1 MNKSYRTV
9 WNATTGTW
17 TAAAETARMRTKS
30 KSNTTMKSSVTAA
43 VAVMTG
49 VGGGAMS
56 LDANAQAANGNG
68 SLVLCGPTSG
78 PVYGQSFGSGGA
90 TGTRL
95 TGGCVANPSR
105 ISQNRDIAF
114 QLYNHSNGAGGGVG
128 QPSAATEA
136 GISGSK
142 NGHLVL
148 LGGSGVHIV
157 GPADFDNNVN
167 MTNHRINNLAAG
179 TAGTDAVNVNQ
190 LNAAIA
196 AAGTANP
203 YVVTN
208 TGTYAAAT
216 AARAGSSA
224 TAIGAN
230 ANAGGTSAVAL
241 GGNTVAS
248 ATNAV
253 ALGTLANATG
263 AETVAVGVGARATG
277 NNSTA
282 MGRAAAAASTNAT
295 SVGYSAYAGADGAT
309 ALGTT
314 ASAVGANA
322 IAVGRGAST
331 SGTYGSAIGYSANA
345 TTNAVAIGVLAKAN
359 SASSVALGERAS
371 ATGATATAL
380 GRGALASGTNSVALG
395 ANSVGDRNNAVSVGS
410 TSLQRQIVNVA
421 AGTQNTDAVNV
432 GQLKDSGLIGDDGK
446 SIAAVTYDRNADGT
460 PNYGTVTLGNGAG
473 PTQIKNVADATDDH
487 DALNLGQLKDA
498 GLVGD
503 DGKGNLTS
511 MAVTYDGAARDKVTL
526 AGADGTTLSNVK
538 AGVAN
543 MDAVNVGQ
551 LKDSGLIGDDGKS
564 IAAVTYDRNA
574 DGTPNYGSVT
584 LGNGAGPTQVKN
596 VADATDDHDALNLGQ
611 LKDAGLV
618 GDDGKG
624 NLTSM
629 AVTYDGAARDKVTLA
644 GTDGTTLSNVKA
656 GVADMDA
663 VNVSQLKDSGL
674 IGDDGKSI
682 AAVTYDRNADGTPN
696 YGTVTLGNGAGPTQV
711 KNVADATDDH
721 DALNLGQLKDAGLVG
736 DDGKGNLTSMAVTYD
751 GAARDKVTLAGAD
764 GTTLSNVKAGVAN
777 MDAVN
782 VSQLKDSGLIG
793 DDGKS
798 IAAVTYDRN
807 ADGTPNYGTVTLGNG
822 AGPTQIKNV
831 ADATDDHDAL
841 NLGQLKD
848 AGLVGDDGKGNLTS
862 MAVTYDG
869 AARDKVTL
877 AGADGT
883 TLSNVKAGVAN
894 MDAVNVGQ
902 LKDSGLIGDDG
913 KAIAAVTYDRNAD
926 GTPNYGSVT
935 LGNGAGPTQIKNV
948 ADATDD
954 HDALNLGQLK
964 DAGLVGDDGKGNLT
978 SMAVTYDGAA
988 KDSVTLGGVGA
999 TTPVAIH
1006 NVKDGELSA
1015 TSKDA
1020 VNGSQ
1025 LFATN
1030 QNLSDLKDSLKDG
1043 GVIDPVTGESLAVVY
1058 DSNAKDTVTL
1068 KGTNGTTLSNVKAG
1082 VADMDAVNV
1091 SQLKDS
1097 GLIGD
1102 DGKSIAA
1109 VTYDRNA
1116 DGTPNYGT
1124 VTLGNGAG
1132 PTQIK
1137 NVATGVD
1144 DLDAVNVKQL
1154 NTGLSDLR
1162 DEMSGG
1168 NLRFVKVNADPVTGT
1183 PAVASGALAV
1193 AIGSDARATSAN
1205 SLALGSGARVTGNGS
1220 VAIGYNSVANQNNV
1234 VSVGDVG
1241 RERKIVNVAD
1251 GDVAFQSTDAVN
1263 GGQLY
1268 AALNDLS
1275 TSVSSKTQQAIDSFS
1290 SEIDKKT
1297 KAAIDEV
1304 SSRSM
1309 QTMDVSDP
1317 LVAIEGL
1324 QGNNVASLNGAD
1336 PATATAAAIGS
1347 STAASGANAV
1357 AVGLQSGAGSNN
1369 SVAIGSFAQTGA
1381 GQDYSVAV
1389 GSNVQTN
1396 GTQAVALGANAQANG
1411 EYALAVGNNNAQAI
1425 GDGSIALGNAANVR
1439 AGSTNA
1445 IAMGTGANVARGV
1458 EGAMALGANTTA
1470 GAANSVAL
1478 GANAF
1483 SNRANSVSVGRAG
1496 AERQVVNVAA
1506 GTQATDAVNVSQ
1518 LKGVTDAL
1526 GGGAAVGADGTV
1538 TSPTYSLADPADASQ
1553 SKSYN
1558 NVGDALSNL
1567 DGRTTTNTQNI
1578 TVINKQLADSG
1589 LVDPVTGQ
1597 SITAVTYD
1605 RNADGTPN
1613 LGSVTL
1619 GGAGATAPVAL
1630 KNVADAKD
1638 DHDALNLGQLKDA
1651 GLVGDDG
1658 AGNLTSMAVTYDGA
1672 AKDKVTLAGAD
1683 GTTLANVKAG
1693 VADMDAVNVSQLK
1706 GSGLIGDDG
1715 KANAA
1720 VTYDRNADGTPN
1732 YGKVTLGNGAGPT
1745 QLKNVADATDDG
1757 DALNLGQLKDAGL
1770 VGDDGAG
1777 NLTSLAVTYDGAAK
1791 DSITLGGVGATTPVA
1806 IHNVKDGE
1814 LSATSKDAVNGS
1826 QLFATNTRVGDLEDS
1841 LKDGGVIDP
1850 VTGESL
1856 AVVYDGNAKDTVTL
1870 KGTNGT
1876 TLSNVKAG
1884 VADMDAVNVSQLK
1897 GSGLI
1902 GDDGKSIA
1910 AVTYDRL
1917 ADGTPN
1923 YGSVTLGNGAGPT
1936 QIKNVA
1942 DATDD
1947 HDAINYNQLK
1957 QYVADNSGGSG
1968 NPLAVGYDDD
1978 TKARVTLQGGADG
1991 TTITNVKA
1999 GAVTATS
2006 TDAINGA
2013 QLHDTAQSVADSL
2026 GGKSTV
2032 DADGKV
2038 TNPTY
2043 TLADPADA
2051 SQSKS
2056 YNNVGDALSNLDGRT
2071 TTNTQNITVINK
2083 QLADSGLVDPATG
2096 QSIAAV
2102 TYDRNADGTPN
2113 LGSVTLGGAGATA
2126 PVALKNVADG
2136 VDRHDAI
2143 NVGQLQ
2149 DAGLVAPVDPANPG
2163 AGLTSLAVA
2172 YDGVAKDTVTLKG
2185 ADGTTLS
2192 NVKAGVADMDAV
2204 NVSQLKGSGLIGD
2217 DGKAIAAV
2225 TYDRNADG
2233 TPNYGSVTLGN
2244 GAGPTQLKNV
2254 ADATDDG
2261 DALNLGQLKGAG
2273 LVGDDGKG
2281 NLTSMAVTYDGA
2293 AKDSVTLGGAGATT
2307 PVALKNVADGKDR
2320 HDAINLGQLQDAGL
2334 VGQDGSGNLTSL
2346 AVAYD
2351 GAAKDTVTL
2360 KGANGTTITNVKAG
2374 AVTATSTDA
2383 INGAQLHGTAQSVA
2397 DSLGGKST
2405 VDADGKVTNP
2415 TYTLADPADASQSKS
2430 YNNVGDALSN
2440 LDGRTTTN
2448 TQNITV
2454 INKQLADSGLVDPV
2468 TGQSIAAVTYDR
2480 NADGTPNLGSVTL
2493 GGAGATAPVALKNV
2507 ADGTDRHDAINLG
2520 QLQDAGLVAP
2530 VDPANPGTGLT
2541 SLAVTY
2547 DKHADGSAN
2556 FDQIT
2561 LKGANGTTLS
2571 NVKAGAVNATSM
2583 DAVNGSQLY
2592 GASKSVADALG
2603 GGATV
2608 DANGNVTN
2616 PTYTVNDKTY
2626 NNVGDAIENISS
2638 SLVHGSIGLV
2648 QQDADTREITV
2659 AKDTDGTSVNFTGT
2673 AGDRVL
2679 TGVGAGAVSATSRDA
2694 INGSQLHGTAQSVA
2708 DTIGGGTTVDA
2719 DGKLADTSIEVNG
2732 SKYKT
2737 VAEAVQAAAKY
2748 GATDSLAV
2756 RYDLNKDGT
2765 PNYGSVTLG
2774 GSGAAPVRLTNVAD
2788 GSSRYD
2794 AVNFGQLSELNDKI
2808 GGLDD
2813 RVGEL
2818 ERNPGTGNPGNG
2830 GSGNDY
2836 FAGTDVGT
2844 DGTTKANA
2852 GGGTGN
2858 TAAGSGATIG
2868 TGANNA
2874 TVVGSNANV
2883 SGSNGTAIGSGSK
2896 SSAEGATAIGSSA
2909 NASGEKSTAIGD
2921 GANAS
2926 GKNSVALGA
2935 GSVASSDNTVS
2946 VGTADQKRTISNLA
2960 DGVNAS
2966 DAATK
2971 GQMDRAIGSVQGQVN
2986 DLSRNAYSGIAAAT
3000 ALTMIPGVD
3009 PGKTVSFGIGGAT
3022 YKGYQAVAFGGEAR
3036 ITQNLK
3042 MKAGVGMS
3050 SGGNTVG
3057 VGASYQW

>member
-1 MNKSYRTV
+1 MNKTYRTV

-30 KSNTTMKSSVTAA
+30 KSNTTMRSSVTAA
-43 VAVMTG
+43 VAVMAG
-49 VGGGAMS
+49 VGGGAMAN
-56 LDANAQAANGNG
+56 DAMAQAANGGG
-68 SLVLCGPTSG
+68 SLSLCAPA
-78 PVYGQSFGSGGA
+78 GSGYYG
-90 TGTRL
+90 TTFGGGNTVGTR
-95 TGGCVANPSR
+95 TTAACGTA
-105 ISQNRDIAF
+105 ISNFRLSEGHVRSF
-114 QLYNHSNGAGGGVG
+114 QLYNNSNVNGGGVG
-128 QPSAATEA
+128 QASAATEA
-136 GISGSK
+136 GISGTVD
-142 NGHLVL
+142 GHLFL
-148 LGGSGVHIV
+148 LGGSGVHLR
-157 GPADFDNNVN
+157 GPVDVDSNFN

-208 TGTYAAAT
+208 TGTYATAT
-216 AARAGSSA
+216 AARAGGSA

-241 GGNTVAS
+241 GGNTVA
-248 ATNAV
+248 TGQNAV

-263 AETVAVGVGARATG
+263 SEAVAVGVGARATG
-277 NNSTA
+277 GNSTA
-282 MGRAAAAASTNAT
+282 MGRGAAALSTNAT
-295 SVGYSAYAGADGAT
+295 TVGYGAYSGADGAT
-309 ALGTT
+309 ALGMT

-331 SGTYGSAIGYSANA
+331 SGTYGSAIGYAANA
-345 TTNAVAIGVLAKAN
+345 TTNAVAIGVLANAT

-371 ATGATATAL
+371 ATGATSTAL
-380 GRGALASGTNSVALG
+380 GRGALASGTNAVALG

-432 GQLKDSGLIGDDGK
+432 GQMNTALSKKVDNTYVNVRGTGAAASVGSTNGVAIGNAAVAGTMGAETAIGNAASAQGLSATALGSGTVANGEGATALGRMASASGSHATALGNQANAGANGAVAIGDRAVVGASATNSVALGTQAAVAANVTGAMALGSGSSATRNNTISVGSATQQRQIVNVAAGTQATDAVNVGQLSGVTKALGGGAVVDGSGNVTQPTYKVAGTDYHNVGDALDALAANGGSDPNAVTYDGATKDKVTLKGAGGTTLSNVKAGAADMDAVNVSQLKSSGLIGDDGKAIAAVTYDRNADGTPNMGSVTLGGASATMPVALKNVADAKADHDALNLGQLKDAGLVGDDGSGNLTSLAVTYDGTAKDSVTLGGTGATTPVAIHNVKEGELTATSKDAVNGSQLFATNQNLSDLKDSLKDGGVIDPVTGESLAVVYDGNAKDTVTLKGTNGTTLSNVKAGVADLDAVNVSQLKGSGLIGDDGK

-473 PTQIKNVADATDDH
+473 PTQVKNVADATEDH
-487 DALNLGQLKDA
+487 DALNLGQLKDT

-511 MAVTYDGAARDKVTL
+511 LAVTYDGAA
-526 AGADGTTLSNVK
+526 
-538 AGVAN
+538 
-543 MDAVNVGQ
+543 
-551 LKDSGLIGDDGKS
+551 KD
-564 IAAVTYDRNA
+564 
-574 DGTPNYGSVT
+574 SVT
-584 LGNGAGPTQVKN
+584 LGGTGATTPVAIHNVK
-596 VADATDDHDALNLGQ
+596 DGELSATS
-611 LKDAGLV
+611 KDAVNGSQLFATNTRV
-618 GDDGKG
+618 GDLEDSLSKG
-624 NLTSM
+624 GVIDPITGESL
-629 AVTYDGAARDKVTLA
+629 AVVYDGNAKDTVTLK
-644 GTDGTTLSNVKA
+644 GTNGTTLSNVKA

-663 VNVSQLKDSGL
+663 VNVSQLKGSGL

-736 DDGKGNLTSMAVTYD
+736 DDGKGNLTSLAVTYD
-751 GAARDKVTLAGAD
+751 GT
-764 GTTLSNVKAGVAN
+764 
-777 MDAVN
+777 
-782 VSQLKDSGLIG
+782 
-793 DDGKS
+793 
-798 IAAVTYDRN
+798 
-807 ADGTPNYGTVTLGNG
+807 
-822 AGPTQIKNV
+822 
-831 ADATDDHDAL
+831 
-841 NLGQLKD
+841 
-848 AGLVGDDGKGNLTS
+848 
-862 MAVTYDG
+862 
-869 AARDKVTL
+869 
-877 AGADGT
+877 
-883 TLSNVKAGVAN
+883 
-894 MDAVNVGQ
+894 
-902 LKDSGLIGDDG
+902 
-913 KAIAAVTYDRNAD
+913 
-926 GTPNYGSVT
+926 
-935 LGNGAGPTQIKNV
+935 
-948 ADATDD
+948 
-954 HDALNLGQLK
+954 
-964 DAGLVGDDGKGNLT
+964 
-978 SMAVTYDGAA
+978 A
-988 KDSVTLGGVGA
+988 KDSVTLGGTGA

-1006 NVKDGELSA
+1006 NVKEGELTA

-1058 DSNAKDTVTL
+1058 DGNAKDTVTL

-1082 VADMDAVNV
+1082 VADLDAVNV
-1091 SQLKDS
+1091 SQLKGS

-1109 VTYDRNA
+1109 VTYDRLA
-1116 DGTPNYGT
+1116 DGTPNYGS

-1268 AALNDLS
+1268 AALNNLS
-1275 TSVSSKTQQAIDSFS
+1275 TSVTSKTQQAIDTFS

-1309 QTMDVSDP
+1309 QPQDVSDP

-1381 GQDYSVAV
+1381 GQDYSVAM

-1411 EYALAVGNNNAQAI
+1411 DYALAVGNNGAQAI
-1425 GDGSIALGNAANVR
+1425 GDGSVALGSAANVR

-1445 IAMGTGANVARGV
+1445 VAIGTGANVARSV
-1458 EGAMALGANTTA
+1458 EGAMALGANATA

-1483 SNRANSVSVGRAG
+1483 SNRANAVSVGRAG
-1496 AERQVVNVAA
+1496 AERQIVNVAA

-1538 TSPTYSLADPADASQ
+1538 TSPAYSLADPADATK
-1553 SKSYN
+1553 SKSYD

-1567 DGRTTTNTQNI
+1567 DGRTTTNTENI

-1658 AGNLTSMAVTYDGA
+1658 KGNLTSLAVTYDGA
-1672 AKDKVTLAGAD
+1672 TKDTVTLAGTT
-1683 GTTLANVKAG
+1683 GTTLSNVKAG

-1732 YGKVTLGNGAGPT
+1732 YGSVTLGHGAGPT

-1757 DALNLGQLKDAGL
+1757 DALNLGQLKDTGL
-1770 VGDDGAG
+1770 VGDDGKG
-1777 NLTSLAVTYDGAAK
+1777 NLTSMAVTYDGAAK
-1791 DSITLGGVGATTPVA
+1791 DSVTLGGTGATTPVA

-1826 QLFATNTRVGDLEDS
+1826 QLFATNTRVGNLEDS
-1841 LKDGGVIDP
+1841 LSKGGVIDP

-1856 AVVYDGNAKDTVTL
+1856 AVVYDSNAKDTVTL

-1978 TKARVTLQGGADG
+1978 TKDRVTLQGGA
-1991 TTITNVKA
+1991 T
-1999 GAVTATS
+1999 
-2006 TDAINGA
+2006 
-2013 QLHDTAQSVADSL
+2013 
-2026 GGKSTV
+2026 
-2032 DADGKV
+2032 
-2038 TNPTY
+2038 
-2043 TLADPADA
+2043 
-2051 SQSKS
+2051 
-2056 YNNVGDALSNLDGRT
+2056 
-2071 TTNTQNITVINK
+2071 
-2083 QLADSGLVDPATG
+2083 
-2096 QSIAAV
+2096 
-2102 TYDRNADGTPN
+2102 
-2113 LGSVTLGGAGATA
+2113 
-2126 PVALKNVADG
+2126 
-2136 VDRHDAI
+2136 
-2143 NVGQLQ
+2143 
-2149 DAGLVAPVDPANPG
+2149 
-2163 AGLTSLAVA
+2163 
-2172 YDGVAKDTVTLKG
+2172 
-2185 ADGTTLS
+2185 
-2192 NVKAGVADMDAV
+2192 
-2204 NVSQLKGSGLIGD
+2204 
-2217 DGKAIAAV
+2217 
-2225 TYDRNADG
+2225 
-2233 TPNYGSVTLGN
+2233 
-2244 GAGPTQLKNV
+2244 
-2254 ADATDDG
+2254 
-2261 DALNLGQLKGAG
+2261 
-2273 LVGDDGKG
+2273 
-2281 NLTSMAVTYDGA
+2281 
-2293 AKDSVTLGGAGATT
+2293 
-2307 PVALKNVADGKDR
+2307 
-2320 HDAINLGQLQDAGL
+2320 
-2334 VGQDGSGNLTSL
+2334 
-2346 AVAYD
+2346 
-2351 GAAKDTVTL
+2351 
-2360 KGANGTTITNVKAG
+2360 GTTITNVKAG

-2397 DSLGGKST
+2397 DSLGGGST
-2405 VDADGKVTNP
+2405 VGADGKLTNP
-2415 TYTLADPADASQSKS
+2415 SYSLADPADASKSKS

-2448 TQNITV
+2448 TENITV

-2468 TGQSIAAVTYDR
+2468 SGQSIAAVTYDR
-2480 NADGTPNLGSVTL
+2480 NADGTANRGSVTL
-2493 GGAGATAPVALKNV
+2493 GGAGATGPVALKNI
-2507 ADGTDRHDAINLG
+2507 ADGVDKHDAVNVG
-2520 QLQDAGLVAP
+2520 QLQSAGVLTP
-2530 VDPANPGTGLT
+2530 IDPTNPGAGLT

-2547 DKHADGSAN
+2547 DKQANGSAN

-2603 GGATV
+2603 GGSTV
-2608 DANGNVTN
+2608 DANGKVTN

-2659 AKDTDGTSVNFTGT
+2659 AKETDGTSVNFAGT

-2774 GSGAAPVRLTNVAD
+2774 GSGAAPVRLGNVAD

-2818 ERNPGTGNPGNG
+2818 ERNPGTGNPGDG
-2830 GSGNDY
+2830 GTGNDY
-2836 FAGTDVGT
+2836 FAGTDVGA

-2852 GGGTGN
+2852 GSGTGN
-2858 TAAGSGATIG
+2858 TAAGSGSTIG

-2883 SGSNGTAIGSGSK
+2883 SSSNGTAIGSGAK

-2909 NASGEKSTAIGD
+2909 NASGEKSTAIGE

-2971 GQMDRAIGSVQGQVN
+2971 GQMDRAIGGVQGQVN

>member
-1 MNKSYRTV
+1 M
-9 WNATTGTW
+9 
-17 TAAAETARMRTKS
+17 
-30 KSNTTMKSSVTAA
+30 
-43 VAVMTG
+43 
-49 VGGGAMS
+49 
-56 LDANAQAANGNG
+56 
-68 SLVLCGPTSG
+68 
-78 PVYGQSFGSGGA
+78 YGQ
-90 TGTRL
+90 
-95 TGGCVANPSR
+95 N
-105 ISQNRDIAF
+105 
-114 QLYNHSNGAGGGVG
+114 
-128 QPSAATEA
+128 
-136 GISGSK
+136 
-142 NGHLVL
+142 
-148 LGGSGVHIV
+148 GVHV
-157 GPADFDNNVN
+157 SGPADFNSNVN
-167 MTNHRINNLAAG
+167 MTNHRITGLAAG
-179 TAGTDAVNVNQ
+179 TAGTDAVNLNQ
-190 LNAAIA
+190 LNSAIA
-196 AAGTANP
+196 AAATTSNP

-216 AARAGSSA
+216 AARAGGSA

-241 GGNTVAS
+241 GGNTVA
-248 ATNAV
+248 TGQNAV

-263 AETVAVGVGARATG
+263 SETVAVGVSARATG

-282 MGRAAAAASTNAT
+282 MGRGAAAVSSNAT

-345 TTNAVAIGVLAKAN
+345 TTNAVAIGVLANAT

-380 GRGALASGTNSVALG
+380 GRGALASGTNAVALG

-410 TSLQRQIVNVA
+410 TSQQRQIVNVA
-421 AGTQNTDAVNV
+421 AGTQNTDAVNLGQMNTALSTKADNTYFKVNSTGAAADAAGGNATAIGQNAKANGRSSIAMGINARADGIATTVIGTDAVIEEGANPAGGTYSAQNSLALGNGARVSATSGNARNSVALGNGSRVSADSAVAIGNSSVADTANTVSVGNSTTQRRIVNVAAGTQATDAVNV
-432 GQLKDSGLIGDDGK
+432 GQLSGVTKALGGGAAVDGSGNVKQPTYKVAGTDYHNVGDALDALAANGGSDPNAVTYDSATQDKVTLKGAGGTTLSNVKAGVADMDAVNVSQLKGSGLIGDDGK

-511 MAVTYDGAARDKVTL
+511 MAVTYDGAAKDKVTL
-526 AGADGTTLSNVK
+526 AGADGTTLSNVKAGVANMDAVNVGQLKDSGLIGDDGKSIAAVTYDRNADGTPNMGSVTLGGVGATTPVAIHNVKDGELSAASKDAVNGSQLFATNQNLSDLKDSLKDGGVIDPITGESLAVVYDGTAKDTVTLKGTDGTTLSNVK

-584 LGNGAGPTQVKN
+584 LGNGV
-596 VADATDDHDALNLGQ
+596 
-611 LKDAGLV
+611 
-618 GDDGKG
+618 
-624 NLTSM
+624 
-629 AVTYDGAARDKVTLA
+629 
-644 GTDGTTLSNVKA
+644 
-656 GVADMDA
+656 
-663 VNVSQLKDSGL
+663 
-674 IGDDGKSI
+674 
-682 AAVTYDRNADGTPN
+682 
-696 YGTVTLGNGAGPTQV
+696 
-711 KNVADATDDH
+711 
-721 DALNLGQLKDAGLVG
+721 
-736 DDGKGNLTSMAVTYD
+736 
-751 GAARDKVTLAGAD
+751 
-764 GTTLSNVKAGVAN
+764 
-777 MDAVN
+777 
-782 VSQLKDSGLIG
+782 
-793 DDGKS
+793 
-798 IAAVTYDRN
+798 
-807 ADGTPNYGTVTLGNG
+807 
-822 AGPTQIKNV
+822 
-831 ADATDDHDAL
+831 
-841 NLGQLKD
+841 
-848 AGLVGDDGKGNLTS
+848 
-862 MAVTYDG
+862 
-869 AARDKVTL
+869 
-877 AGADGT
+877 
-883 TLSNVKAGVAN
+883 
-894 MDAVNVGQ
+894 
-902 LKDSGLIGDDG
+902 
-913 KAIAAVTYDRNAD
+913 
-926 GTPNYGSVT
+926 
-935 LGNGAGPTQIKNV
+935 
-948 ADATDD
+948 
-954 HDALNLGQLK
+954 
-964 DAGLVGDDGKGNLT
+964 
-978 SMAVTYDGAA
+978 
-988 KDSVTLGGVGA
+988 
-999 TTPVAIH
+999 
-1006 NVKDGELSA
+1006 
-1015 TSKDA
+1015 
-1020 VNGSQ
+1020 
-1025 LFATN
+1025 
-1030 QNLSDLKDSLKDG
+1030 
-1043 GVIDPVTGESLAVVY
+1043 
-1058 DSNAKDTVTL
+1058 
-1068 KGTNGTTLSNVKAG
+1068 
-1082 VADMDAVNV
+1082 
-1091 SQLKDS
+1091 
-1097 GLIGD
+1097 
-1102 DGKSIAA
+1102 
-1109 VTYDRNA
+1109 
-1116 DGTPNYGT
+1116 
-1124 VTLGNGAG
+1124 G

-1162 DEMSGG
+1162 DEFSGG

-1369 SVAIGSFAQTGA
+1369 SVAIGSFAHTGA
-1381 GQDYSVAV
+1381 GQDYSVAM

-1411 EYALAVGNNNAQAI
+1411 DYALAVGNNGAQAI
-1425 GDGSIALGNAANVR
+1425 GDGSIAVGNAANVR

-1518 LKGVTDAL
+1518 LKGVTDVL

-1715 KANAA
+1715 KAIAA

-1732 YGKVTLGNGAGPT
+1732 YGSVTLGNGTGPT

-1770 VGDDGAG
+1770 VGDDGTG

-1902 GDDGKSIA
+1902 GDDGNAIA

-1957 QYVADNSGGSG
+1957 QYVADNSGGPG

-2013 QLHDTAQSVADSL
+2013 QLH
-2026 GGKSTV
+2026 
-2032 DADGKV
+2032 
-2038 TNPTY
+2038 
-2043 TLADPADA
+2043 
-2051 SQSKS
+2051 
-2056 YNNVGDALSNLDGRT
+2056 
-2071 TTNTQNITVINK
+2071 
-2083 QLADSGLVDPATG
+2083 
-2096 QSIAAV
+2096 
-2102 TYDRNADGTPN
+2102 
-2113 LGSVTLGGAGATA
+2113 
-2126 PVALKNVADG
+2126 
-2136 VDRHDAI
+2136 
-2143 NVGQLQ
+2143 
-2149 DAGLVAPVDPANPG
+2149 
-2163 AGLTSLAVA
+2163 
-2172 YDGVAKDTVTLKG
+2172 
-2185 ADGTTLS
+2185 
-2192 NVKAGVADMDAV
+2192 
-2204 NVSQLKGSGLIGD
+2204 
-2217 DGKAIAAV
+2217 
-2225 TYDRNADG
+2225 
-2233 TPNYGSVTLGN
+2233 
-2244 GAGPTQLKNV
+2244 
-2254 ADATDDG
+2254 
-2261 DALNLGQLKGAG
+2261 
-2273 LVGDDGKG
+2273 
-2281 NLTSMAVTYDGA
+2281 
-2293 AKDSVTLGGAGATT
+2293 
-2307 PVALKNVADGKDR
+2307 
-2320 HDAINLGQLQDAGL
+2320 
-2334 VGQDGSGNLTSL
+2334 
-2346 AVAYD
+2346 
-2351 GAAKDTVTL
+2351 
-2360 KGANGTTITNVKAG
+2360 
-2374 AVTATSTDA
+2374 
-2383 INGAQLHGTAQSVA
+2383 GTAQSVA
-2397 DSLGGKST
+2397 DSLGGGAT
-2405 VDADGKVTNP
+2405 VGADGKVTNP
-2415 TYTLADPADASQSKS
+2415 TYSLADPADASQSKS

-2493 GGAGATAPVALKNV
+2493 GGAGATTPVALKNVADGVDRHDAINVGQLQDAGLVAPVDPANPGAGLTSLAVAYDGVAKDTVTLKGADGTTLANVKAGVADMDAVNVSQLKGSGLIGDDGKAVAAVTYDRNADGTPNYGSVTLGHGTGPTQIKNVANATDDGDALNLGQLKSAGVVGDDGKGNLTSMAVTYDGAAKDTVTLGGAGATTPVALKNV
-2507 ADGTDRHDAINLG
+2507 ADGTERHDAINLG

-2530 VDPANPGTGLT
+2530 VDPTNPGAGLTSLAVAYDGAAKDTVTLKGADGTTITNVKAGAVTATSTDAINGAQLHGTAQSVADSLGGGATVGADGKVTSPTYSLADPADASQSKSYNNVGDALSNLDGRTTTNTQNITVINKQLADSGLVDPVTGQSIAAVTYDRNADGTPNLGSVTLGGAGATTPVALKNVADGVDKHDAVNVGQLQSAGVLTPIDPTNPGKGLT

-2603 GGATV
+2603 GGSTV

-2694 INGSQLHGTAQSVA
+2694 INGAQLHGTAQSVA
-2708 DTIGGGTTVDA
+2708 DVIGGGTTVDA

-2737 VAEAVQAAAKY
+2737 VAEAVQAAAQY

-2774 GSGAAPVRLTNVAD
+2774 GSGAAPVRLGNVAD

-2818 ERNPGTGNPGNG
+2818 ERNPGTGNPPGDG
-2830 GSGNDY
+2830 GAGNDY

-2852 GGGTGN
+2852 GSGTGN

-2868 TGANNA
+2868 TGASNG
-2874 TVVGSNANV
+2874 TVIGSNAGV
-2883 SGSNGTAIGSGSK
+2883 SHNNGVAVGSGSK
-2896 SSAEGATAIGSSA
+2896 SSAEGATAIGSGS
-2909 NASGEKSTAIGD
+2909 NASGNQSVAIGQ

-2926 GKNSVALGA
+2926 GSNSVALGA
-2935 GSVASSDNTVS
+2935 GSTAYSDDTVS
-2946 VGTADQKRTISNLA
+2946 VGSIDRTRTISNVS
-2960 DGVNAS
+2960 DGVNAT
-2966 DAATK
+2966 DVATK
-2971 GQMDRAIGSVQGQVN
+2971 GQLDRALGGVQGQMN

>member
-1 MNKSYRTV
+1 MNKTYRTV

-95 TGGCVANPSR
+95 TGGCIANPSR

-190 LNAAIA
+190 LNAAIK

-230 ANAGGTSAVAL
+230 ANAAGTSAVAL

-248 ATNAV
+248 AQNATAIGTLSSATGTESTAIGASARAFGNGSTALGQAAYVDATSTGSLALGQGAAVTRTGANTSNMIAIGTNARAGDAGAGV
-253 ALGTLANATG
+253 STGAIAIGSGANAGGSGSIMIGTNARHSG
-263 AETVAVGVGARATG
+263 SNATVVGA
-277 NNSTA
+277 NSSA
-282 MGRAAAAASTNAT
+282 MGGGAGTVLGSNSSASGSA
-295 SVGYSAYAGADGAT
+295 SVVLGSGAT
-309 ALGTT
+309 A
-314 ASAVGANA
+314 SGA
-322 IAVGRGAST
+322 
-331 SGTYGSAIGYSANA
+331 
-345 TTNAVAIGVLAKAN
+345 
-359 SASSVALGERAS
+359 
-371 ATGATATAL
+371 
-380 GRGALASGTNSVALG
+380 NSVALG
-395 ANSVGDRNNAVSVGS
+395 TGSIANANNTVSVGS
-410 TSLQRQIVNVA
+410 AATQRRITNLA
-421 AGTQNTDAVNV
+421 AGTANTDAVNV
-432 GQLKDSGLIGDDGK
+432 GQLNANLSTKVDNTYFKVNSTGAAADAVGGNATAIGQNAKANGRSSIAMGINARADGIATTVIGTDAVIEEGANPAGGTYSAQNSLALGNGARVSATSGNARNSVALGNGSRVSADSAVAIGNSSVADTANTVSVGNSTMQRRIVNVAAGTQATDAVNVGQLSGVTKALGGGAAVDGSGNVKQPTYKVAGTDYHNVGDALDALAANGGSDPNAVTYDGATKDKVTLKGAGGTTLSNVKAGVADMDAVNVSQLKSSGLIGDDGK

-473 PTQIKNVADATDDH
+473 PTQIKNVADAKDDH

-511 MAVTYDGAARDKVTL
+511 MAVTYDGAA
-526 AGADGTTLSNVK
+526 
-538 AGVAN
+538 
-543 MDAVNVGQ
+543 
-551 LKDSGLIGDDGKS
+551 KD
-564 IAAVTYDRNA
+564 
-574 DGTPNYGSVT
+574 SVT
-584 LGNGAGPTQVKN
+584 LGGTGATTPVAIHNVKDGELSATSKDAVNGSQLF
-596 VADATDDHDALNLGQ
+596 ATNQNLSD
-611 LKDAGLV
+611 LKDSLK
-618 GDDGKG
+618 DGG
-624 NLTSM
+624 VIDPVTGESL
-629 AVTYDGAARDKVTLA
+629 AVVYDGNAKDTVTLK

-663 VNVSQLKDSGL
+663 VNVSQLKGSGL
-674 IGDDGKSI
+674 IGDDGKS
-682 AAVTYDRNADGTPN
+682 
-696 YGTVTLGNGAGPTQV
+696 
-711 KNVADATDDH
+711 
-721 DALNLGQLKDAGLVG
+721 
-736 DDGKGNLTSMAVTYD
+736 
-751 GAARDKVTLAGAD
+751 
-764 GTTLSNVKAGVAN
+764 
-777 MDAVN
+777 
-782 VSQLKDSGLIG
+782 
-793 DDGKS
+793 
-798 IAAVTYDRN
+798 
-807 ADGTPNYGTVTLGNG
+807 
-822 AGPTQIKNV
+822 
-831 ADATDDHDAL
+831 
-841 NLGQLKD
+841 
-848 AGLVGDDGKGNLTS
+848 
-862 MAVTYDG
+862 
-869 AARDKVTL
+869 
-877 AGADGT
+877 
-883 TLSNVKAGVAN
+883 
-894 MDAVNVGQ
+894 
-902 LKDSGLIGDDG
+902 
-913 KAIAAVTYDRNAD
+913 IAAVTYDRNAD

-988 KDSVTLGGVGA
+988 RDKVTLAGTDGTTLANVKAGVANMDAVNVGQLKDSGLIGDDGKSIAAVTYDGVAKDSVTLGGVGA

-1058 DSNAKDTVTL
+1058 DGATKDKVTL
-1068 KGTNGTTLSNVKAG
+1068 KGADGTTLSNVKAG

-1102 DGKSIAA
+1102 DGKAIAA

-1336 PATATAAAIGS
+1336 PTKATAAAIGS

-1381 GQDYSVAV
+1381 GQDYSVAM

-1411 EYALAVGNNNAQAI
+1411 DYALAVGNNGAQAI
-1425 GDGSIALGNAANVR
+1425 GDGSIAVGNAANVR

-1496 AERQVVNVAA
+1496 AERQIVNVAA

-1658 AGNLTSMAVTYDGA
+1658 KGNLTSLAVTYDGA
-1672 AKDKVTLAGAD
+1672 AKDKVTLAGTD

-1715 KANAA
+1715 KSIAA

-1732 YGKVTLGNGAGPT
+1732 YGSVTLGNGAGPT

-1791 DSITLGGVGATTPVA
+1791 DSITLGGTGATTPVA

-1826 QLFATNTRVGDLEDS
+1826 QLFTTNQNLSDLKDS

-1870 KGTNGT
+1870 KGTDGT

-1917 ADGTPN
+1917 ADGSPN

-2013 QLHDTAQSVADSL
+2013 QLHGTAQSVADSL
-2026 GGKSTV
+2026 GGGAAV
-2032 DADGKV
+2032 GADGTV
-2038 TNPTY
+2038 TSPTY
-2043 TLADPADA
+2043 SLADPADA

-2071 TTNTQNITVINK
+2071 TTNTQNIAVINQ
-2083 QLADSGLVDPATG
+2083 QLADSGLVDPVTG

-2149 DAGLVAPVDPANPG
+2149 DAGLVAP
-2163 AGLTSLAVA
+2163 
-2172 YDGVAKDTVTLKG
+2172 
-2185 ADGTTLS
+2185 
-2192 NVKAGVADMDAV
+2192 
-2204 NVSQLKGSGLIGD
+2204 I
-2217 DGKAIAAV
+2217 
-2225 TYDRNADG
+2225 
-2233 TPNYGSVTLGN
+2233 
-2244 GAGPTQLKNV
+2244 
-2254 ADATDDG
+2254 
-2261 DALNLGQLKGAG
+2261 
-2273 LVGDDGKG
+2273 
-2281 NLTSMAVTYDGA
+2281 
-2293 AKDSVTLGGAGATT
+2293 DS
-2307 PVALKNVADGKDR
+2307 
-2320 HDAINLGQLQDAGL
+2320 
-2334 VGQDGSGNLTSL
+2334 S
-2346 AVAYD
+2346 
-2351 GAAKDTVTL
+2351 
-2360 KGANGTTITNVKAG
+2360 
-2374 AVTATSTDA
+2374 
-2383 INGAQLHGTAQSVA
+2383 
-2397 DSLGGKST
+2397 
-2405 VDADGKVTNP
+2405 
-2415 TYTLADPADASQSKS
+2415 
-2430 YNNVGDALSN
+2430 
-2440 LDGRTTTN
+2440 
-2448 TQNITV
+2448 
-2454 INKQLADSGLVDPV
+2454 
-2468 TGQSIAAVTYDR
+2468 
-2480 NADGTPNLGSVTL
+2480 
-2493 GGAGATAPVALKNV
+2493 
-2507 ADGTDRHDAINLG
+2507 
-2520 QLQDAGLVAP
+2520 
-2530 VDPANPGTGLT
+2530 NPGTGLT

-2694 INGSQLHGTAQSVA
+2694 INGAQLHGTAQSVA
-2708 DTIGGGTTVDA
+2708 DVIGGGTTVDA

-2774 GSGAAPVRLTNVAD
+2774 GSGAAPVRLGNVAD

-2830 GSGNDY
+2830 GAGNDY

-2909 NASGEKSTAIGD
+2909 NASGEKSTAIGE

-2971 GQMDRAIGSVQGQVN
+2971 GQMDRAIGGVQGQVN